1 MANIDFNKKHLSP
14 HRRKMIKTFVDCTR
28 NIIKEDG
35 VRGVTIKKISDTTEL
50 NTATIYNY
58 FENIDHLMYF
68 AVMEAMD
75 DYLAD
80 LSNYVKEGDDPLF
93 VYKQVWVCFAK
104 NAFKKPY
111 EYLEIFFS
119 DIAHEKDY
127 YLHQYYKAFPIENDG
142 FPAYLDKVLTAPN
155 LRDRTMVL
163 SEVCLNVGYFNED
176 GAEKA
181 NWMLYYI
188 FEGMLRRVQKK
199 DLDADQ
205 AAKEFAGYVEIVV
218 ERLRLK

>member
-68 AVMEAMD
+68 AVMDAMD

-93 VYKQVWVCFAK
+93 VYKQVWICFAK

-119 DIAHEKDY
+119 DIAQEKDY
-127 YLHQYYKAFPIENDG
+127 YLYQYYKAFPIENDG
-142 FPAYLDKVLTAPN
+142 YPAYLDKVLMAPN
-155 LRDRTMVL
+155 LIERTRLL
-163 SEVCLNVGYFNED
+163 SEVCLNVGYFNEE
-176 GAEKA
+176 GVEKA

-188 FEGMLRRVQKK
+188 FEGMLRRVQTK
-199 DLDADQ
+199 DLDSDQ
-205 AAKEFAGYVEIVV
+205 AAEEFADYVEIVV
-218 ERLRLK
+218 ERLRMK